1 MNIKELREQAGLT
14 QSELA
19 ALVQCDARTIQRY
32 EAAGA
37 KVPAPMLEL
46 IRIKLSRCSD
56 PLESGCTN
64 ESTAGL
70 YSAPICQDCFD
81 GLWDCKQCGAGIP
94 DQDDHGSIE
103 YCPDCAKQFK
113 GGE

>member
-14 QSELA
+14 QSQLA

-46 IRIKLSRCSD
+46 IRIKLKELSNERCGYVCKACGNPS
-56 PLESGCTN
+56 PLGIGYASHGKAAWLASQSLSEC
-64 ESTAGL
+64 A
-70 YSAPICQDCFD
+70 
-81 GLWDCKQCGAGIP
+81 CGHSVKP
-94 DQDDHGSIE
+94 
-103 YCPDCAKQFK
+103 
-113 GGE
+113 